1 MAERQALNATFFA
14 FQKRERG
21 GVLWGASIVYA
32 VLMVVGFGVFG
43 WLNWQAFADYAA
55 WTMTM
60 SQQAAGATDP
70 NNPFGG
76 VMPPSSVM
84 SLMGSYS
91 LFMIVFYLLLASYEA
106 ACLRWMIRGETKG
119 FFGLA
124 LDGDTL
130 RVYFTYWVWF
140 FLLIAAY
147 FILAIGVFGVIAGT
161 AAGGQA
167 TANDP
172 SAMASLGIGVVV
184 AVLAALLLLIFFAV
198 RFAPA
203 AATSIAK
210 RRFAFFDAWTVTKGR
225 FWALLGAFLLLWL
238 MYFVGI
244 SIFYSVVVFALG
256 ANMWTQMASG
266 AGPAT
271 EQEALAMFSSPSVW
285 APIAVVYVLMIVGGF
300 VFYIALFGINAR
312 AAQAA
317 LEEGKITAGPA

>member
-1 MAERQALNATFFA
+1 
-14 FQKRERG
+14 
-21 GVLWGASIVYA
+21 
-32 VLMVVGFGVFG
+32 
-43 WLNWQAFADYAA
+43 
-55 WTMTM
+55 
-60 SQQAAGATDP
+60 
-70 NNPFGG
+70 
-76 VMPPSSVM
+76 
-84 SLMGSYS
+84 
-91 LFMIVFYLLLASYEA
+91 
-106 ACLRWMIRGETKG
+106 
-119 FFGLA
+119 
-124 LDGDTL
+124 
-130 RVYFTYWVWF
+130 
-140 FLLIAAY
+140 
-147 FILAIGVFGVIAGT
+147 
-161 AAGGQA
+161 
-167 TANDP
+167 
-172 SAMASLGIGVVV
+172 MASLGIGVVV

-244 SIFYSVVVFALG
+244 SIFYGVVVFALG

-285 APIAVVYVLMIVGGF
+285 APIAVLYVLMIVGGF